1 MRSIVGDAERQ
12 VEYKRVE
19 EVVASGSVEHDL
31 RKALEV
37 SNVPTRSSSSG

>member
-1 MRSIVGDAERQ
+1 VGDTERQ

-31 RKALEV
+31 RKAIEVAISTLE
-37 SNVPTRSSSSG
+37 SSYY